1 MKSWRLF
8 YIFSIDKAG
17 IETKTGIIS
26 GKFSSLPG
34 DCKTFP
40 TIFTQQHCMDFSLWA
55 RHLHLKMETYRKALE
70 VISPTWKFEKPR
82 PADSPPRLI
91 KSTALCYTHSH
102 HGYFG
107 KSHKFEKHI
116 LKWIDTKGKDAS
128 ALLEEVFERQ
138 DRVMEEPGRN
148 LVNTRKRRMKEDWRS
163 HLTHTTSSRQRH
175 MMQSTS
181 SFQRSSRP
189 PHTLPEGFLCMEL
202 HWMDF

>member
-1 MKSWRLF
+1 MGQASPFENGNIQKGIRSHFPHMKIW
-8 YIFSIDKAG
+8 
-17 IETKTGIIS
+17 KT
-26 GKFSSLPG
+26 
-34 DCKTFP
+34 
-40 TIFTQQHCMDFSLWA
+40 QA
-55 RHLHLKMETYRKALE
+55 RGQ
-70 VISPTWKFEKPR
+70 
-82 PADSPPRLI
+82 PPRLI

>member
-1 MKSWRLF
+1 MRIPEYLSTYSIRPLEKWGSILLLHMSESPKANILSLRMSVCVRDAMKSWRLF

-82 PADSPPRLI
+82 PADSPPASLNPQ
-91 KSTALCYTHSH
+91 L
-102 HGYFG
+102 FG
-107 KSHKFEKHI
+107 TPIPIMGI
-116 LKWIDTKGKDAS
+116 LVKVTN
-128 ALLEEVFERQ
+128 L
-138 DRVMEEPGRN
+138 RN
-148 LVNTRKRRMKEDWRS
+148 T
-163 HLTHTTSSRQRH
+163 
-175 MMQSTS
+175 
-181 SFQRSSRP
+181 F
-189 PHTLPEGFLCMEL
+189 
-202 HWMDF
+202 